1 MVIEVFDNEVGP
13 FSGDWFTYPVVLSA
27 ELDVDSVNMEKK
39 YGGIRVSRLI
49 PEPMPM
55 SSSP

>member
-1 MVIEVFDNEVGP
+1 MEVVHNEVGP

-39 YGGIRVSRLI
+39 YGGII
-49 PEPMPM
+49 
-55 SSSP
+55 